1 MERFLDFYLILMDY
15 ITVIWNDT
23 KPEFQNFVS
32 RINKFEFEIWKKEIS
47 FQDKIILAYFT
58 NVPFLYPL

>member
-23 KPEFQNFVS
+23 KPEFQNFIS
-32 RINKFEFEIWKKEIS
+32 RINKLEIS

>member
-23 KPEFQNFVS
+23 KPEFQNVIS

>member
-23 KPEFQNFVS
+23 KPEFQNFIS
-32 RINKFEFEIWKKEIS
+32 RINKFEFEI
-47 FQDKIILAYFT
+47 
-58 NVPFLYPL
+58 

>member
-23 KPEFQNFVS
+23 KPEFQNFIS
-32 RINKFEFEIWKKEIS
+32 PINKFEFEIWKKEIS